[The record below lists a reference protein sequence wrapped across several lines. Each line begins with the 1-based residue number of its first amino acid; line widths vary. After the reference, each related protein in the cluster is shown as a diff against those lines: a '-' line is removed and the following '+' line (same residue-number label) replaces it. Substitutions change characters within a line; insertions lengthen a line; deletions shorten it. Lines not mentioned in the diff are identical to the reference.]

1 MMIGVTGMA
10 WTTPLG
16 DSLEGVWES
25 LLAGRS
31 GIRPVAH
38 QGRLRNE
45 LAAPVAEPD
54 MSLSPGTRLHHMAC
68 SAIARA
74 LQSAGK
80 EASDPTVQLVIG
92 TSLGTYLE
100 DPPEAPMYGWIEKVA
115 GELGMALK
123 PIGVST
129 ACSSGSD
136 AILLG
141 AELIRSGGA
150 ACCVCGGADVLTWS
164 KRIGHSSLG
173 TMSPTM
179 LRAFDRRHDGTLLG
193 EGAGFVVLE
202 ADPPKPLAALRG
214 CGSANDGTGM
224 TSADT
229 SGRCARFAIE
239 RSLTDAG
246 ISASEV
252 GLINAHG
259 SGTQMNDMTEK
270 NAMGAIFGGER
281 RPLVFATKGNFG
293 HSLGATGALE
303 AIALVLAMRSGR
315 VPPIFGLE
323 DPDPEFP
330 LPLARGAAVEHTA
343 RFGLSVTLGFGGYD
357 TSLVF
362 EVPQ

>member
-1 MMIGVTGMA
+1 VRIGVTGMA

-38 QGRLRNE
+38 QGRLRND

-54 MSLSPGTRLHHMAC
+54 LSVAPGSRLHHMAC

-74 LQSAGK
+74 LQAAGK
-80 EASDPTVQLVIG
+80 TASDPAVQLVVG

-100 DPPEAPMYGWIEKVA
+100 DPPEAPLYGWIEKVGA
-115 GELGMALK
+115 ELGMTSK

-141 AELIRSGGA
+141 AELIRSGA
-150 ACCVCGGADVLTWS
+150 ASCCVCGGADVLTWS

-173 TMSPTM
+173 TMSPTT

-202 ADPPKPLAALRG
+202 ADPGEPLAVLRG

-229 SGRCARFAIE
+229 SGKCARLAIE

-246 ISASEV
+246 LSAGEV

-259 SGTQMNDMTEK
+259 SGTQMNDLTEK
-270 NAMGAIFGGER
+270 NALGEVFR
-281 RPLVFATKGNFG
+281 GDPKPLVFATKGNFG

-303 AIALVLAMRSGR
+303 AIALVMAMRSGR
-315 VPPIFGLE
+315 VPQIFGLE
-323 DPDPEFP
+323 DPDPEFA
-330 LPLARGAAVEHTA
+330 LPLARGVAVEHSA
-343 RFGLSVTLGFGGYD
+343 RIGLSLTLGFGGYD

-362 EVPQ
+362 EVVQ

>member
-1 MMIGVTGMA
+1 
-10 WTTPLG
+10 
-16 DSLEGVWES
+16 
-25 LLAGRS
+25 
-31 GIRPVAH
+31 
-38 QGRLRNE
+38 LRND
-45 LAAPVAEPD
+45 LAAPVVEPD
-54 MSLSPGTRLHHMAC
+54 LSAPPGSRLHHMAC
-68 SAIARA
+68 SAIARV
-74 LQSAGK
+74 LQAAGK
-80 EASDPTVQLVIG
+80 RASDPAVQLVVG

-100 DPPEAPMYGWIEKVA
+100 DPPEAPLYGWIEKVGA
-115 GELGMALK
+115 ELGMATK

-141 AELIRSGGA
+141 AELIRSGA
-150 ACCVCGGADVLTWS
+150 ASCCVCGGADVLTWS

-202 ADPPKPLAALRG
+202 ADSARPLAVLRG

-229 SGRCARFAIE
+229 SGKCARLAIE

-246 ISASEV
+246 LSAGEV

-259 SGTQMNDMTEK
+259 SGTQMNDLTEK
-270 NAMGAIFGGER
+270 NALGEVFAGL

-303 AIALVLAMRSGR
+303 AIALVMAMRSAR

-323 DPDPEFP
+323 DPEPEFA
-330 LPLARGAAVEHTA
+330 LPLARGSAVEHSA
-343 RFGLSVTLGFGGYD
+343 RFGLSLTLGFGGYD

-362 EVPQ
+362 EVVQ